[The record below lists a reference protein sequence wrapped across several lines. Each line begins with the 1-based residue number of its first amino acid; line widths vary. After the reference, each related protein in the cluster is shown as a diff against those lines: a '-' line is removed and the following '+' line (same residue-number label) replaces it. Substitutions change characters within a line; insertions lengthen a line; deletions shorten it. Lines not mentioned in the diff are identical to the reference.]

1 MLKVMAIKEQ
11 LPGLR
16 LDEPVDIKKV
26 KVFYQVNDGGGHLVS
41 KVDKDIKDILKKVVA
56 HFKNNLKNE
65 TTRVQIQRVR
75 STSAIWLANMASDKS
90 PSFGAQIAGPSKS
103 FNAALELGK
112 WIFGRSDHTFFAIM
126 TAITET
132 LGTQPGSEKHR
143 YLLEERDKLIDEFK
157 ELLKDDNSVFI
168 YPTHPTVAP
177 YHNEPMFKA
186 FNFSYTSLVNIL
198 GMPSCNI
205 PLVLSKIC
213 SGPDC

>member
-1 MLKVMAIKEQ
+1 MLKVMAIKEK

-26 KVFYQVNDGGGHLVS
+26 KVFYQTNDCGGHLVS
-41 KVDKDIKDILKKVVA
+41 KVDKDIQDSLRKVVG

-65 TTRVQIQRVR
+65 TSRVHIQRIR
-75 STSAIWLANMASDKS
+75 NTTAIWLANMKSVKS
-90 PSFGAQIAGPSKS
+90 PPFGAQIAGPGKS
-103 FNAALELGK
+103 FNAAVELGK
-112 WIFGRSDHTFFAIM
+112 WMFGRSDHTFCAIM
-126 TAITET
+126 TAVTET
-132 LGTQPGSEKHR
+132 FGTQTGTDKHR

-198 GMPSCNI
+198 GMPSCNV
-205 PLVLSKIC
+205 PLVLSEN
-213 SGPDC
+213 

>member
-1 MLKVMAIKEQ
+1 MAIKEK

-26 KVFYQVNDGGGHLVS
+26 KVFYQENDGGGHLVS
-41 KVDKDIKDILKKVVA
+41 KVDKDIHDALRKVVA

-65 TTRVQIQRVR
+65 TSRVQLQRVR
-75 STSAIWLANMASDKS
+75 NTTAIWLANMKSNDS
-90 PSFGAQIAGPSKS
+90 PSFGAQIAGPGKS
-103 FNAALELGK
+103 WNSAVELCK
-112 WIFGRSDHTFFAIM
+112 WMFGRSDHTFFAIM
-126 TAITET
+126 TAITEKF
-132 LGTQPGSEKHR
+132 GTQPGTEKHR
-143 YLLEERDKLIDEFK
+143 YLMEERDKLIDDFK
-157 ELLKDDNSVFI
+157 NLLKDDNSVFI

-205 PLVLSKIC
+205 PLVRIEKN
-213 SGPDC
+213 